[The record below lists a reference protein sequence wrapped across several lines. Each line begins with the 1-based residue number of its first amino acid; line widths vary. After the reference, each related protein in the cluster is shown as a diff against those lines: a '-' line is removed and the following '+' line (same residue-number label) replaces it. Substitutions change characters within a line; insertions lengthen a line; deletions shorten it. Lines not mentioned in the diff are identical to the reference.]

1 MSFFEN
7 LSATQKKL
15 SVISAIIISVGVI
28 FSGIASATGIE
39 IPRLATINDINENRI
54 LLSQNF
60 HEDYERD
67 IQNYQ
72 NQRLQVQQ
80 YKFQIQQQGQPVS
93 PDVDNSINDYSEKIK
108 SLKDEQK
115 KIKNDIDQIKGG

>member
-93 PDVDNSINDYSEKIK
+93 PDVNNSINDYSEKIK
-108 SLKDEQK
+108 SLKEEQK